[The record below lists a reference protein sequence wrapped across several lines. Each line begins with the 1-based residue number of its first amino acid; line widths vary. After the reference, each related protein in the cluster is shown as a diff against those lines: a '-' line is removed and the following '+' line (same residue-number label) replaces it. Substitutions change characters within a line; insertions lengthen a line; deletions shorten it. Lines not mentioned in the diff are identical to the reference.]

1 MEKDRRAA
9 AFRQAAGVLPPRLR
23 ALALALP
30 EGEQGRAEELRL
42 RAGRPMAVLL
52 DGAERPL
59 GEGPVEVEELE
70 RLLELASQSSVHA
83 VLPQLRRGYL
93 TMAGGH
99 RIGLCGT
106 AVLRAG
112 ELYCHRTVY
121 YFKEE
126 ENLNRQ

>member
-9 AFRQAAGVLPPRLR
+9 AFRQAAGALPPRLR

-112 ELYCHRTVY
+112 ELYRHRTVY
-121 YFKEE
+121 RVEK
-126 ENLNRQ
+126 LS